1 MKRRYCRLGS
11 QEKKGKVN
19 KVNKDHYPFD
29 GLGFVNLLYHKL
41 INVPKVKEIIQYLG
55 KLNQRPRG
63 PNSTARSPCTTEVS
77 LEFCNLQYTS
87 YCLIFLVNVER
98 DGSGVRQ
105 R

>member
-1 MKRRYCRLGS
+1 MKRRYCRLDS

-55 KLNQRPRG
+55 KCGLEPTTSWSELDSSKSLYHRG
-63 PNSTARSPCTTEVS
+63 QS
-77 LEFCNLQYTS
+77 
-87 YCLIFLVNVER
+87 
-98 DGSGVRQ
+98 
-105 R
+105 